1 MKEKLID
8 SIKVIFKFKILLILF
23 FLILNKNTTALENR
37 ILVKVDNKLITSID
51 IYNQSRYLT
60 ILDPDL
66 KKFDDNQI
74 FELSKNIL
82 IKEKIKKIELEKQKI
97 DMDIKDEKLNSYV
110 NSIFKSKKIYSVSD
124 YRDFINSM
132 DFNYEQMREKLV
144 IEFLWNNLIFKKYSS
159 NIKIDRNEL
168 KELVKNKKINSYL
181 LSEIVFDAKNKGEI
195 NKKYQK
201 IKLDIDTQGFNKAA
215 LIHSVANSASNGGN
229 IGWIKENSLNK
240 KILEVVNK
248 LEINKY
254 SKPISLPGGFL
265 VVMLKDKK
273 SVTSNLDPEKELNSL
288 VQFKTN
294 QQLNQFSSMYFN
306 KVKKEIQINE
316 L

>member
-8 SIKVIFKFKILLILF
+8 SIALTYKLKILLILF
-23 FLILNKNTTALENR
+23 VLIVNKNATAIENR
-37 ILVKVDNKLITSID
+37 IIVKVDNKLITSVD

-60 ILDPDL
+60 TLDPDL

-74 FELSKNIL
+74 FELSKNLL

-97 DMDIKDEKLNSYV
+97 NMDIKDEMLNSYV
-110 NSIFKSKKIYSVSD
+110 NSIFRSKNIYSVSD
-124 YRDFINSM
+124 YRDFINLM

-201 IKLDIDTQGFNKAA
+201 IKLDIDTQSFNKAA

-240 KILEVVNK
+240 KILKVVNK

-294 QQLNQFSSMYFN
+294 QQLNQFSNMHFN